1 MNKRTLVLSILPV
14 LITYI
19 LSSYFTYFS
28 VKSEWYEKV
37 KPSFTPPSYIFP
49 IVWTFIYFSLV
60 YIFYNTINMESKVR
74 ILLIS
79 ILLVNLLL
87 NIIWCYVFFYLQDV
101 YNSRFVISL
110 ILLNIIILIYLL
122 RKTDNKIILL
132 QLSIYL
138 SWIIFATILN
148 FKTSL
153 RKAF

>member
-1 MNKRTLVLSILPV
+1 MNKKTLVLSILPV

-28 VKSEWYEKV
+28 VKSKWYKEV

-79 ILLVNLLL
+79 LLLINLLL
-87 NIIWCYVFFYLQDV
+87 NIIWCYVFFYLQDA

-110 ILLNIIILIYLL
+110 LLINIILLIYLFM
-122 RKTDNKIILL
+122 RYKKDKIILV
-132 QLSIYL
+132 QLFLYL
-138 SWIIFATILN
+138 SWIMLATILN
-148 FKTSL
+148 FKTKL
-153 RKAF
+153 